1 MNFIYN
7 VVFKFRSFRNVEMVK
22 EGQTCLDL
30 DLQCG
35 KVFSVRET
43 VPENLH
49 GCNKR
54 SKQMSSDLTKR
65 M

>member
-1 MNFIYN
+1 MHFIYN
-7 VVFKFRSFRNVEMVK
+7 VVFKYQSFGNVEILK
-22 EGQTCLDL
+22 EEQTCLDL

-43 VPENLH
+43 VPENVH

>member
-1 MNFIYN
+1 MNFICN
-7 VVFKFRSFRNVEMVK
+7 VVFKFRSFGNLEIVK
-22 EGQTCLDL
+22 EGLTCLDL